1 MYDHYLAKL
10 KGLKG
15 ECLFSYWVFEKKRKK
30 LYVHNKG
37 NITSLS
43 KEIVFS
49 FVLLIAGT
57 DCFVPGFGSLF
68 CY

>member
-1 MYDHYLAKL
+1 MFIL
-10 KGLKG
+10 
-15 ECLFSYWVFEKKRKK
+15 VFGFRKEKKK
-30 LYVHNKG
+30 LCVQTKG

-43 KEIVFS
+43 KENFSS